1 MRLVM
6 ENPTKGR
13 MENPTKRLLIALLLC
28 GTCGL
33 ALAGSSTGSLS
44 VTATVAQTCSVSATS
59 TLAFGAYDP
68 VVANAASALAGTG
81 SVSIKCTKGS
91 SGITIDLD
99 AGAHASGTQRRLQGA
114 TVTTDFLNYGIT
126 QPATTSPWTSCA
138 GSTVWG
144 STVGGSVYTPS
155 GVTWSAAAAQAFT
168 VCGSVPAAQNISAQ
182 SYSDTVTVTVNF

>member
-1 MRLVM
+1 MM
-6 ENPTKGR
+6 KNTTKGV
-13 MENPTKRLLIALLLC
+13 LLALLLC
-28 GTCGL
+28 GTSGL
-33 ALAGSSTGSLS
+33 ALAGSNTGSLRD
-44 VTATVAQTCSVSATS
+44 TARVGQACSVSATS

-68 VVANAASALAGTG
+68 VIANAASALAGTG

-99 AGAHASGTQRRLQGA
+99 AGAHVSGTQRRLQGA

-155 GVTWSAAAAQAFT
+155 GVTWSPAAAQAFT
-168 VCGSVPAAQNISAQ
+168 VCGSVPAAQDVSAEC
-182 SYSDTVTVTVNF
+182 SSATMVVTGDFLSTTA

>member
-6 ENPTKGR
+6 ENPTKS
-13 MENPTKRLLIALLLC
+13 LLIALLLW

-33 ALAGSSTGSLS
+33 ALAGSNTGSLG

-68 VVANAASALAGTG
+68 VVANASSALAGTG

-99 AGAHASGTQRRLQGA
+99 AGAHVSGTQRKMLGGTR
-114 TVTTDFLNYGIT
+114 TDVLHYNGT
-126 QPATTSPWTSCA
+126 QPATTTPPTTCA
-138 GSTVWG
+138 ART
-144 STVGGSVYTPS
+144 
-155 GVTWSAAAAQAFT
+155 AERQR
-168 VCGSVPAAQNISAQ
+168 
-182 SYSDTVTVTVNF
+182 

>member
-6 ENPTKGR
+6 ENPTKSQ
-13 MENPTKRLLIALLLC
+13 LIALLLW

-33 ALAGSSTGSLS
+33 ALAGSNTGSLS

-68 VVANAASALAGTG
+68 VVANASSALTGTG

-99 AGAHASGTQRRLQGA
+99 AGAHASGTQRRMQGA
-114 TVTTDFLNYGIT
+114 TSSTNLNNDIMTPPTT
-126 QPATTSPWTSCA
+126 TTPT
-138 GSTVWG
+138 
-144 STVGGSVYTPS
+144 
-155 GVTWSAAAAQAFT
+155 
-168 VCGSVPAAQNISAQ
+168 
-182 SYSDTVTVTVNF
+182 

>member
-1 MRLVM
+1 MK
-6 ENPTKGR
+6 NSTKGV
-13 MENPTKRLLIALLLC
+13 LAALLLC
-28 GTCGL
+28 GTSGF
-33 ALAGSSTGSLS
+33 ALAGSNTGSLS

-68 VVANAASALAGTG
+68 VIANAASALTGTG

-99 AGAHASGTQRRLQGA
+99 AGAHVSGTQRRLQGA
-114 TVTTDFLNYGIT
+114 TVTTDFLNYSIT
-126 QPATTSPWTSCA
+126 QPATTTPWTSCA

>member
-1 MRLVM
+1 M
-6 ENPTKGR
+6 EKTTKGAL
-13 MENPTKRLLIALLLC
+13 KGVLIALLLC
-28 GTCGL
+28 STSGL
-33 ALAGSSTGSLS
+33 ALAGSSIGSLS
-44 VTATVAQTCSVSATS
+44 ITATVAQTCSVSATS

-68 VVANAASALAGTG
+68 VVANAASALTGTG

-114 TVTTDFLNYGIT
+114 TVTTDFLNYSIT
-126 QPATTSPWTSCA
+126 QPATASPWTSCA